1 MKLLQLALKNIAG
14 SAFRSWVVV
23 LCAFLVASFALGTT
37 LIVRGAEDSL
47 YLVTR
52 RLGADIVVV
61 PEGTETKIESA
72 LLMGTTTRVWMPADR
87 LGQISA
93 VPGVQAVSP
102 QLYLSTLIDAACCSV
117 SDMFMVAY
125 DPETDF
131 TIEPWL
137 KDKVGEGLKLG
148 EAVGGQYIFVPEGE
162 QNIRLYGYFI
172 TLKANLEP
180 TGTGLDQSMF
190 LTFDT
195 AHDIARISQTMAEKP
210 LEVPEGQIS
219 AVMVRLEPGAD
230 PEGTAL
236 EIMHRVPGVTP
247 ITSPNLFRSYRQQ
260 MAGLRFGV
268 VTTMGLTLT
277 LSVLLIGLVF
287 SMAANERR
295 RELGVLRAMGATAF
309 FVFRSVVVEAG
320 LLALGGGLAGIALT
334 VLVTHLFRQLIVVS
348 LGVAFALPAPL
359 SLAGEVAVGLVV
371 ALGTITL
378 AALLPAWQISRQD
391 PALAMRE

>member
-14 SAFRSWVVV
+14 SAFRSWVVA
-23 LCAFLVASFALGTT
+23 LSAFLVASFALGTA
-37 LIVRGAEDSL
+37 LIVHGAEDSL
-47 YLVTR
+47 HLVTS
-52 RLGADIVVV
+52 RLGADIVVI

-72 LLMGTTTRVWMPADR
+72 LLMGTTTRAWMPIDR
-87 LGQISA
+87 LEQVA
-93 VPGVQAVSP
+93 DVPGVQAVSP
-102 QLYLSTLIDAACCSV
+102 QLYLSTLINAACCSV

-125 DPETDF
+125 DPQTDF

-137 KDKVGEGLKLG
+137 KSKLGEGLKLG
-148 EAVGGQYIFVPEGE
+148 EAVGGQYLFVPEGE

-195 AHDIARISQTMAEKP
+195 ARDIARISQTMAEEP

-219 AVMVRLEPGAD
+219 AVMVRLEPGVE
-230 PEGTAL
+230 PEGAAV
-236 EIMHRVPGVTP
+236 EIMHRVQGVTP
-247 ITSPNLFRSYRQQ
+247 ITSPNLFRSYRQE
-260 MAGLRFGV
+260 MTGLRLGV
-268 VTTMGLTLT
+268 VATMGLTLT

-295 RELGVLRAMGATAF
+295 RELGVLRAMGATGF
-309 FVFRSVVVEAG
+309 FVFRSVLVEAG

-334 VLVTHLFRQLIVVS
+334 MLITYLFRQAIVVS
-348 LGVAFALPAPL
+348 LGLPFLLPSPL
-359 SLAGEVAVGLVV
+359 SLAGEVAIGLGV
-371 ALGTITL
+371 ALGSITL
-378 AALLPAWQISRQD
+378 AALLPAWRISRQD
-391 PALAMRE
+391 PAIAMRE

>member
-14 SAFRSWVVV
+14 SAFRSWVVA
-23 LCAFLVASFALGTT
+23 LSAFLVASFALGTA
-37 LIVRGAEDSL
+37 LIVHGAEDSL
-47 YLVTR
+47 RQVTS
-52 RLGADIVVV
+52 RLGADIVVI

-72 LLMGTTTRVWMPADR
+72 LLMGTTTRAWMPIDR
-87 LGQISA
+87 LDQVGA

-125 DPETDF
+125 DPLTDF

-137 KDKVGEGLKLG
+137 KDTLGEGLKLG
-148 EAVGGQYIFVPEGE
+148 EAVGGRYIFVPEGE

-195 AHDIARISQTMAEKP
+195 ARDIARISQTMAEEP
-210 LEVPEGQIS
+210 LDVPEGQIS
-219 AVMVRLEPGAD
+219 AVMVRLEPGVD
-230 PEGTAL
+230 PEGVAV

-247 ITSPNLFRSYRQQ
+247 ITSPNLFRSYRQE
-260 MAGLRFGV
+260 MAGLRLGV
-268 VTTMGLTLT
+268 VATMGLTLT

-295 RELGVLRAMGATAF
+295 RELGVLRAMGATGF
-309 FVFRSVVVEAG
+309 FVFRSVLVEAG

-334 VLVTHLFRQLIVVS
+334 MLVTYLFRQAIVTS
-348 LGVAFALPAPL
+348 LELPFLLPSPL
-359 SLAGEVAVGLVV
+359 SLAGEVAIGLGV
-371 ALGTITL
+371 ALGSITL
-378 AALLPAWQISRQD
+378 AALLPAWRISRQD
-391 PALAMRE
+391 PAIAMRE

>member
-1 MKLLQLALKNIAG
+1 
-14 SAFRSWVVV
+14 
-23 LCAFLVASFALGTT
+23 
-37 LIVRGAEDSL
+37 
-47 YLVTR
+47 
-52 RLGADIVVV
+52 
-61 PEGTETKIESA
+61 
-72 LLMGTTTRVWMPADR
+72 
-87 LGQISA
+87 

-125 DPETDF
+125 DPQTDL
-131 TIEPWL
+131 TVEPWL
-137 KDKVGEGLKLG
+137 KDTLGEGLKLG
-148 EAVGGQYIFVPEGE
+148 EAVGGQYLFVPEGE

-190 LTFDT
+190 LTFET
-195 AHDIARISQTMAEKP
+195 ARDIARISQTMAEEP
-210 LEVPEGQIS
+210 LEIPEGQIS

-230 PEGTAL
+230 PEGVAL
-236 EIMHRVPGVTP
+236 EIMHRVPEVTP
-247 ITSPNLFRSYRQQ
+247 ITSPNMFRAYRQQ
-260 MAGLRFGV
+260 MAGLRLGV
-268 VTTMGLTLT
+268 VATMALTLT

-295 RELGVLRAMGATAF
+295 RELGVLRAMGATGF

-334 VLVTHLFRQLIVVS
+334 MLVTYLFRQAIVVS
-348 LGVAFALPAPL
+348 LGLPFVLPPFL
-359 SLAGEVAVGLVV
+359 SLAGEVAVGLAV

-378 AALLPAWQISRQD
+378 AALLPAWRIGRQD
-391 PALAMRE
+391 PAIAMRE

>member
-1 MKLLQLALKNIAG
+1 MKLFQLALNNIAG
-14 SAFRSWVVV
+14 SAFRSWVVA
-23 LCAFLVASFALGTT
+23 LSAFLVASFALGTA
-37 LIVRGAEDSL
+37 LIVYGAEDSL
-47 YLVTR
+47 HLVTS
-52 RLGADIVVV
+52 RLGADILVI
-61 PEGTETKIESA
+61 PEGTAARVESA
-72 LLMGTTTRVWMPADR
+72 LLMGATTRTWMPIDR
-87 LGQISA
+87 LEQVGA

-125 DPETDF
+125 DPLTDF

-137 KDKVGEGLKLG
+137 KSRLGEGLKLG
-148 EAVGGQYIFVPEGE
+148 EAVGGQYVFVPEGE

-195 AHDIARISQTMAEKP
+195 ARDIARISQTMAKEP
-210 LEVPEGQIS
+210 LEIPEGQIS

-230 PEGTAL
+230 PESTAL

-260 MAGLRFGV
+260 MAGLRLGV
-268 VTTMGLTLT
+268 VATMGLTLT

-295 RELGVLRAMGATAF
+295 RELGVLRAMGATDF
-309 FVFRSVVVEAG
+309 FVFRSVLVEAG

-334 VLVTHLFRQLIVVS
+334 MLVTYLFRQVIVAS
-348 LGVAFALPAPL
+348 LGVPFLLPSPL
-359 SLAGEVAVGLVV
+359 SLAGEVAIGLGV
-371 ALGTITL
+371 ALGSITL
-378 AALLPAWQISRQD
+378 AALLPAWRISRQD
-391 PALAMRE
+391 PAIAMRE